1 MLPANDLQTLKWAK
15 RTVSFIVATGT
26 RQLCNNANF
35 GGTCFTVHPGKYRP
49 SHMNGAETTVVSLWP
64 VAATAP

>member
-1 MLPANDLQTLKWAK
+1 MLPANDLHTLKWAK

-35 GGTCFTVHPGKYRP
+35 G
-49 SHMNGAETTVVSLWP
+49 AETTVVSLWP